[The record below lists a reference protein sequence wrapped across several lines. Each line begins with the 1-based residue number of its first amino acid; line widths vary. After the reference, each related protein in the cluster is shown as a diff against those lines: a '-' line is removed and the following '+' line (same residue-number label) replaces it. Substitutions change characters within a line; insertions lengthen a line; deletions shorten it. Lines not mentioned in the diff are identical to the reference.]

1 MDLKQQVLNSKS
13 TRVDLTKLHPS
24 VYLWPKTGIY
34 SWFWDHWRLKSEH
47 PKSPTCHKHRGHRC
61 SLVNLRHEPRDN
73 RPTLRFT
80 DHISTFEIFHLATEF
95 RKDMGEDMSDNPR
108 DSRVEE
114 CYFTC
119 PVNSPIEAASYLDYQ
134 LTKPQHLTIMAD
146 DFARWRVFQSYFDGQ
161 FHISF
166 TEVLDIEHLLPG
178 SKTEMEYAASFD
190 RADYLKKTNILLK
203 WAWPLTQGECIVA
216 DPLLKKQ
223 DTWQERLLENLY
235 ALFEF
240 VLRF

>member
-1 MDLKQQVLNSKS
+1 
-13 TRVDLTKLHPS
+13 
-24 VYLWPKTGIY
+24 
-34 SWFWDHWRLKSEH
+34 
-47 PKSPTCHKHRGHRC
+47 
-61 SLVNLRHEPRDN
+61 
-73 RPTLRFT
+73 
-80 DHISTFEIFHLATEF
+80 
-95 RKDMGEDMSDNPR
+95 MSDNPR